1 MPDCNGAGQWGKAW
15 RAAKAS
21 AFFGLLNC
29 PNLSAEKRSKNQ
41 SATQLIHLNLTKSE
55 KIPGNDLRD
64 FEILRMS
71 TEASATQSTRSTANR
86 DGRDSLPVGQPVGV
100 RRRKVAQRRRG
111 GWRRLVPAKLS
122 KQITRSDGNIGGI
135 AGNPCELWLK

>member
-1 MPDCNGAGQWGKAW
+1 MTDCNGAGQWGKAW

-86 DGRDSLPVGQPVGV
+86 DGRDSWASWAASRSKAKEG
-100 RRRKVAQRRRG
+100 RTATERG
-111 GWRRLVPAKLS
+111 S
-122 KQITRSDGNIGGI
+122 EE
-135 AGNPCELWLK
+135 AGPC

>member
-1 MPDCNGAGQWGKAW
+1 MSDCNGAGQWGKAW

-71 TEASATQSTRSTANR
+71 TEASATQSTRSTDHR

-111 GWRRLVPAKLS
+111 VGGGWSLLS
-122 KQITRSDGNIGGI
+122 SASKSPGPTATLAALLATRVSFG
-135 AGNPCELWLK
+135 